1 MTDTPQ
7 PNEPHLME
15 IDDAHTLAHA
25 LNDKRSQAALLRQ
38 AAHVLDNDPDKT
50 KEDFHADYE
59 AMQRAKVLEALNSWK
74 NGDFTDEQVTG
85 IIEGIY
91 SDKTIEQLPY
101 YGLQVG
107 KLVLQ
112 NASPAWSN
120 ADAAHNLRKIEW
132 TYDRQAHGIEDN
144 FVTSDADK
152 S

>member
-1 MTDTPQ
+1 MPQ
-7 PNEPHLME
+7 N
-15 IDDAHTLAHA
+15 
-25 LNDKRSQAALLRQ
+25 
-38 AAHVLDNDPDKT
+38 KT
-50 KEDFHADYE
+50 KEDFQADDE

-74 NGDFTDEQVTG
+74 NGDFTDEQVTR
-85 IIEGIY
+85 IIEDIY

-101 YGLQVG
+101 YDLQVG

-120 ADAAHNLRKIEW
+120 DDAAHNLRKIEW
-132 TYDRQAHGIEDN
+132 ALDRQANVIEDN